1 MSSVPPVGFD
11 SLADLALVCD
21 EQLREQEVSR
31 DDRGFSV
38 PQVLAQRPNATQYTF
53 GHFGDSI
60 LATGRRIYLAPRQ
73 QETSLIGV
81 RSGVLQV
88 AARAQDPTP
97 HTFGCIRGSA
107 VIPGK
112 TVYLS

>member
-1 MSSVPPVGFD
+1 MSSVPPVGLG

-21 EQLREQEVSR
+21 EQLREQEVPR
-31 DDRGFSV
+31 
-38 PQVLAQRPNATQYTF
+38 VLAQRPNATQYTF

-60 LATGRRIYLAPRQ
+60 LATGRRIYLAPH
-73 QETSLIGV
+73 QEERSLVGV

-88 AARAQDPTP
+88 AARAQDLTP
-97 HTFGCIRGSA
+97 HTFGRIRGSA